1 MTEITETVEDSVDT
15 VEEDLSAA
23 DAAITLAVAFVVG
36 AVTAVG
42 VPRLYRR
49 IKNRKNVESNI
60 IEATSREV

>member
-1 MTEITETVEDSVDT
+1 MTEITETVEDAVET

-36 AVTAVG
+36 VVSAVG

-49 IKNRKNVESNI
+49 IKNRKNVEFES
-60 IEATSREV
+60 IETTSREA

>member
-1 MTEITETVEDSVDT
+1 MTEITETIEDSVDT

-23 DAAITLAVAFVVG
+23 DAVITLAVAFVVG

-49 IKNRKNVESNI
+49 IKNRKNVDFES
-60 IEATSREV
+60 IETTSREV

>member
-1 MTEITETVEDSVDT
+1 MTENTETVEET
-15 VEEDLSAA
+15 VEAGEEDLSAA

-49 IKNRKNVESNI
+49 IKNRKNVEFDS
-60 IEATSREV
+60 IETTSREV